1 MLSRREFLVSSLAA
15 LAGSRFA
22 AGQDKNAGTYVNDIH
37 SQLNRTRIREVLSP
51 TSVAEVQRLV
61 RQARRDKVPVS
72 IAGGRHAMGGQ
83 QFGTDT
89 RLLDMRGLRKM
100 LDFDAQRK
108 VATFEAGAEWPEVIS
123 NYLQAQKGK
132 SDQLGITQ
140 KQTGADR
147 ISLGGTIACNAH
159 GRGLKLRPFV
169 SDVESLELVNAEGES
184 VRCSRTEN
192 ADLFRLVNG
201 GYGLFG
207 VVTSVAVRLQPRRRI
222 QRVVE
227 VRRVNGLMDAFQSR
241 INAGF
246 LYGDFQFAIDPKAEN
261 FLSEGV
267 FSCYKPVEDQS
278 TSDEPPP
285 KELSDESWRT
295 LLQLAHSD
303 KSKAFDAYAK
313 YYLSTNGQLYW
324 SDTHQLSIY
333 PDNYHREIDRRG
345 RAKYPGTEIITEIDV
360 PRDRLEDFLAEA
372 REDFRKNDVNLIYG
386 TVRLIEE
393 DKESFLPWA
402 KQAYACTIFN
412 LHTEH
417 SPAGI
422 KHSADAFRRHIDMAI
437 KRNGTY
443 YLTYHKYARRKQV
456 EECYPQFAE
465 FLKLKKKY
473 DPAEVFQ
480 SDWYRFYRRMFA

>member
-303 KSKAFDAYAK
+303 KSKAFDAY
-313 YYLSTNGQLYW
+313 T
-324 SDTHQLSIY
+324 
-333 PDNYHREIDRRG
+333 
-345 RAKYPGTEIITEIDV
+345 
-360 PRDRLEDFLAEA
+360 
-372 REDFRKNDVNLIYG
+372 
-386 TVRLIEE
+386 
-393 DKESFLPWA
+393 
-402 KQAYACTIFN
+402 
-412 LHTEH
+412 
-417 SPAGI
+417 
-422 KHSADAFRRHIDMAI
+422 
-437 KRNGTY
+437 
-443 YLTYHKYARRKQV
+443 
-456 EECYPQFAE
+456 
-465 FLKLKKKY
+465 
-473 DPAEVFQ
+473 
-480 SDWYRFYRRMFA
+480 

>member
-1 MLSRREFLVSSLAA
+1 MLSRRKFLITSMATLASTA
-15 LAGSRFA
+15 CQAVA
-22 AGQDKNAGTYVNDIH
+22 KAEAKTYVNDIH
-37 SQLNRTRIREVLSP
+37 SQLNRTGVREVLRP
-51 TSVAEVQRLV
+51 TTVEEIQEIV
-61 RQARRDKVPVS
+61 RRARKDQIAIS

-89 RLLDMRGLRKM
+89 RLIDMRGLRKM
-100 LDFDAQRK
+100 LNFDPSDKIAE
-108 VATFEAGAEWPEVIS
+108 FEAGIEWPELIES
-123 NYLQAQKGK
+123 YLQRQKGQE
-132 SDQLGITQ
+132 SQLGIAQ

-159 GRGLKLRPFV
+159 GRGLTLRPFV
-169 SDVESLELVNAEGES
+169 SDVESLELVNAEGE
-184 VRCSRTEN
+184 RIGCSRDEN
-192 ADLFRLVNG
+192 VDLFKMVCG

-207 VVTSVAVRLQPRRRI
+207 VVTSVRVRLAPRRKL

-227 VRRVNGLMDAFQSR
+227 VRRVHGLMEAFQQR
-241 INAGF
+241 IAAGYT
-246 LYGDFQFAIDPKAEN
+246 YGDFQFAIDPQSDR

-267 FSCYKPVEDQS
+267 FSCYKPVEGVSEDAV
-278 TSDEPPP
+278 PA

-303 KSKAFDAYAK
+303 KSKAFDAYAN
-313 YYLSTNGQLYW
+313 YYLATNGQLYW
-324 SDTHQLSIY
+324 TDTHQLSIY

-345 RAKYPGTEIITEIDV
+345 HAKFPATEMITEIDV

-372 REDFRKNDVNLIYG
+372 REDFRKNNVNLIYG

-393 DKESFLPWA
+393 DKETFLPWA
-402 KQAYACTIFN
+402 KQPYACTIFN

-417 SPAGI
+417 SAAGL
-422 KHSADAFRRHIDMAI
+422 KHAADALRRLIDMAI
-437 KRNGTY
+437 KRKGTY

-456 EECYPQFAE
+456 EACYPRFAE
-465 FLKLKKKY
+465 FLKLKRKY
-473 DPAEVFQ
+473 DPQERFQ